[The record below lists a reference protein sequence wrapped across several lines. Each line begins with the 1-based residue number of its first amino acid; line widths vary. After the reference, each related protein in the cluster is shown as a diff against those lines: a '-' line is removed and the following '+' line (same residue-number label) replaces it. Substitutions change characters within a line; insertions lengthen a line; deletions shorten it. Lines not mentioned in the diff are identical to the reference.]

1 MYIAHLDSTLF
12 ASISRVIAFDIVQ
25 QAASNM
31 LKLIAEGNLDS
42 GGQNKENAEGA
53 D

>member
-1 MYIAHLDSTLF
+1 
-12 ASISRVIAFDIVQ
+12 
-25 QAASNM
+25 M

>member
-1 MYIAHLDSTLF
+1 MAFYIF
-12 ASISRVIAFDIVQ
+12 Q